1 MESIL
6 KVYMQIQ
13 FLLFLG
19 LLSKSKTEKL
29 WRNAVSVLLNLL
41 LKLQVVVALW
51 MATKLFLLN
60 LELYQSIRLDLS

>member
-41 LKLQVVVALW
+41 LKLQVALW